1 MATGLGIAMFG
12 WLEQEVAG
20 ANTPATFFK
29 NKHIGQ
35 TYESTAAKLEI

>member
-12 WLEQEVAG
+12 WLEHEVAG

-29 NKHIGQ
+29 K
-35 TYESTAAKLEI
+35 